1 MISVKRRT
9 NPPIFNVF
17 QTTRHVDFD
26 AILDTKR
33 NISI

>member
-9 NPPIFNVF
+9 NPPIINVF

-26 AILDTKR
+26 AILGTKR